1 MVGGAGYARYQF
13 GSRRLRQVWACRP
26 RGRDNRELVRALWIV
41 PMSLAAAAVKGSK
54 TKIQWPWFILFFC
67 LAALANTYVL
77 QKRLSTDF

>member
-1 MVGGAGYARYQF
+1 
-13 GSRRLRQVWACRP
+13 
-26 RGRDNRELVRALWIV
+26 
-41 PMSLAAAAVKGSK
+41 MSLAAAAVKGSK